1 MTFKKSFETS
11 FSIFESEYS
20 HLRNKNKKQLSKII
34 EDHNEIKNMIIYGPE
49 NSGKYVFALDILRN
63 FSNQNLKYYKKT
75 EITINKV
82 NYIFMMSDIH
92 FEIDMNLLG
101 TSFKQIWYDFYDHI
115 CNIIQCRSNK
125 KGYILVKNFQ
135 DIPDELLNQLYSFM
149 QNKMIKNINISFIFI
164 SREIS
169 FIPKNIREI
178 CILFTC
184 PIKKIKK
191 NKKKYLFT
199 KEHEQCSDDLFNYCN
214 ETFYNILK
222 NNSTISNS
230 STSTYN
236 DLRVKIYNLFIRNY
250 NIHYCISYI
259 IQKYFIEYNIKKDKI
274 SLFMY
279 NFCNEMKYYNN
290 NYRPIYH
297 IEHLLLNLCNY
308 I

>member
-125 KGYILVKNFQ
+125 KGYI
-135 DIPDELLNQLYSFM
+135 S
-149 QNKMIKNINISFIFI
+149 
-164 SREIS
+164 
-169 FIPKNIREI
+169 
-178 CILFTC
+178 
-184 PIKKIKK
+184 
-191 NKKKYLFT
+191 
-199 KEHEQCSDDLFNYCN
+199 
-214 ETFYNILK
+214 
-222 NNSTISNS
+222 
-230 STSTYN
+230 
-236 DLRVKIYNLFIRNY
+236 
-250 NIHYCISYI
+250 
-259 IQKYFIEYNIKKDKI
+259 
-274 SLFMY
+274 
-279 NFCNEMKYYNN
+279 
-290 NYRPIYH
+290 
-297 IEHLLLNLCNY
+297 
-308 I
+308 